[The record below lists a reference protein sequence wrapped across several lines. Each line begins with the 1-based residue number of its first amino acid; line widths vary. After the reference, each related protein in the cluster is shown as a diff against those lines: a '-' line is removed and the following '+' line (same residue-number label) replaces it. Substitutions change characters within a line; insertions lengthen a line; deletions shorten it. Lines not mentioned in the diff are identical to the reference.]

1 MDLWKQAAELGSNDA
16 HYHLGICYGEGGDL
30 KKAKFH
36 YEAAAMAG
44 NDNARYN
51 LGYDEYHAG
60 NVERA
65 VKHWKIAASSGHHKA
80 MNNLIQ
86 LFKRGIGSR
95 DPIDSILIEYNK
107 SCVEMRSEA
116 RDAAIRFFTA
126 KN

>member
-1 MDLWKQAAELGSNDA
+1 MTPIITRVSVMVK
-16 HYHLGICYGEGGDL
+16 GGDL

-116 RDAAIRFFTA
+116 RDNAIRDA
-126 KN
+126 HGQQ